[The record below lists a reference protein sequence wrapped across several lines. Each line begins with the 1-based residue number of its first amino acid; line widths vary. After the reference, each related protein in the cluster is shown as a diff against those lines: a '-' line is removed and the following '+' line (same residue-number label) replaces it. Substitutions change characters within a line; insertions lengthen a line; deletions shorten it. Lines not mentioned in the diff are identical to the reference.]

1 VKGGM
6 EDVPAHKKFVIIQ
19 EMAGVYGSVQ
29 PLCEIAG
36 VSRSGYY
43 KWGKRQ
49 KHPSQKQ
56 LEDEQLKIK
65 IEECHKKRKGIYG
78 YRRVKVWLK
87 RKYKLNIN
95 HKRVQRLMREMGICA
110 VIRKKR
116 PYYGKKEPYVISD
129 NHLNREFH
137 ASKPNEKWVTDS
149 TYLIFNGQKL
159 YLSAIKD
166 LYNNEIVAYHIRP
179 RNDIQLVLDILK
191 KAIKKRNVN
200 GLLLHSDQG
209 FQYTSRQYNN
219 LLKRYN
225 IKASMSRKGNCLDN
239 ACMENFFSHFKAE
252 CFHLYSFRTAEEVKD
267 AVHQYIRFYNHQR
280 FQKKL
285 NNLSP
290 YEYGTQAA

>member
-1 VKGGM
+1 R
-6 EDVPAHKKFVIIQ
+6 Q
-19 EMAGVYGSVQ
+19 E
-29 PLCEIAG
+29 
-36 VSRSGYY
+36 R
-43 KWGKRQ
+43 
-49 KHPSQKQ
+49 PSQKH
-56 LEDEQLKIK
+56 LEDEQLKEK
-65 IEECHKKRKGIYG
+65 IQECHEEVKGIYG

-87 RKYKLNIN
+87 RKYQLNIN
-95 HKRVQRLMREMGICA
+95 HKRVQRMMREMGIRA

-129 NHLNREFH
+129 NHLNRDFH
-137 ASKPNEKWVTDS
+137 ASKPNEKWVTDI

-166 LYNNEIVAYHIRP
+166 LYNNEIVAYHISQ
-179 RNDIQLVLDILK
+179 RNDIKLVIDTLK

-252 CFHLYSFRTAEEVKD
+252 CFNLYSFRTAEEVKD
-267 AVHQYIRFYNHQR
+267 AVHKYIRFYNHQR

-290 YEYGTQAA
+290 YEYRTQAA